1 MRAAVFEDVKEMVYY
16 EDYPKPT
23 PGPDDVIIKVHYCA
37 ICGTDVSNFKY
48 KIYQTPLICGHEFS
62 GEIIEIG
69 DNIKDFNVG
78 DKAAGVSVYGPIKY
92 VKMKAIGVM
101 IDGAFAEYVRIPKH
115 FLFHVPE
122 NVSSQELTAIET
134 LAVVVRALKNAKI
147 EKNQRVAIVGG
158 GNIGLTTLLVL
169 LSEWAPEYAIVI
181 EPHEFLR
188 KKAKELGA
196 TEALPPTKPKLNRFF
211 KKNGEPTFIF
221 ECAGNEQA
229 LNLSFDIIERGG
241 TIVLES
247 VYKGNISI
255 PAFALNVKEIALK
268 GTLSHDREDI
278 LDAIDL
284 LAKNKIDI
292 NPLISEIVPL
302 KDIQKAFEKFL
313 EPGERKFVKIL
324 IDTT

>member
-1 MRAAVFEDVKEMVYY
+1 MKAAVFEDVKKMVYY

-37 ICGTDVSNFKY
+37 ICGTDVSNFKH

-62 GEIIEIG
+62 GEIVEIG
-69 DNIKDFNVG
+69 ENMKDFKVG
-78 DKAAGVSVYGPIKY
+78 DKAAGVSVYGQIKY

-122 NVSSQELTAIET
+122 NVTSQELTAIET
-134 LAVVVRALKNAKI
+134 IAVVVRAIKNAKM
-147 EKNQRVAIVGG
+147 EKSQRIAIIGG

-188 KKAKELGA
+188 EKAKELGA
-196 TEALPPTKPKLNRFF
+196 TEAFPPAKPKLSRFF
-211 KKNGEPTFIF
+211 KKNGEPTIIF

-229 LNLSFDIIERGG
+229 LNLSFDIIQRGG

-255 PAFALNVKEIALK
+255 PTFALNVKEIALK
-268 GTLSHDREDI
+268 GTLSHDRDDI
-278 LDAIDL
+278 LEAIDL
-284 LAKNKIDI
+284 LAKNKIDV

-324 IDTT
+324 IETQ

>member
-1 MRAAVFEDVKEMVYY
+1 MKAAVFEDVKKMVYY

-37 ICGTDVSNFKY
+37 ICGTDVSNFKN

-62 GEIIEIG
+62 GEIVEVG
-69 DNIKDFNVG
+69 ENIKDFKVG

-115 FLFHVPE
+115 FLFHAPE
-122 NVSSQELTAIET
+122 NVSPKECTAIET

-147 EKNQRVAIVGG
+147 EKNQRIAIVGG

-188 KKAKELGA
+188 EKAKELGA
-196 TEALPPTKPKLNRFF
+196 TEAFPPTKPKLNRFF
-211 KKNGEPTFIF
+211 KKMGEPTFIF

-255 PAFALNVKEIALK
+255 PTFVLNVKEVALK
-268 GTLSHDREDI
+268 GTLSHDRDDI
-278 LDAIDL
+278 LDAIEL
-284 LAKNKIDI
+284 LAKKKVDVS
-292 NPLISEIVPL
+292 PLLSEVIPL
-302 KDIQKAFEKFL
+302 KDIQKAFERFL

-324 IDTT
+324 IDIA